1 VKIIYSKIMALLAI
15 TFILGAC
22 SGDDDNDTHVVE
34 QKSIVDVATENG
46 SFTTLITALQTTGLD
61 ETLADL
67 DATFTVFAP
76 TDAAF
81 ALLGEDAI
89 NALLADSDA
98 LSDILLYHLILASE
112 VDSSAAIAAA
122 GSKIDMAN
130 GDQASLSLTGDLL
143 NINLSKV
150 TIADVMADNGVIH
163 IIDAV
168 LLPPAEAG
176 EPTLNIVETA
186 IEDGR
191 FTTLVAALGAADLA
205 TALANP
211 DADFTVFAPT
221 DDAFDALGQGTT
233 NALLAN
239 IPELTTILQKHVI
252 SGAQV
257 DALTAMT
264 LNGSEATTLG
274 GDSVDIAIVDGQ
286 LTVGGTNVI
295 ITDIYTTNGIIHVID
310 AVIAEPGDLPPL
322 SLIDVATNAGSFST
336 LLAALDAAD
345 LNDTI
350 ANLDASF
357 TVFAPTDEAFAA
369 LLSILEI
376 DAETLLT
383 NPDLSDILLYHVLS
397 GEVNSGAAIAA
408 AGTAVPTLNTDAI
421 GISLNGETLNVNTAT
436 VTTADVAA
444 ANGIIHIVDQVLLP
458 PAEAPDMPTANIV
471 ETAVAAGNFTT
482 LVTALQAASLD
493 SVLADEMGEF
503 TVFAPTDAAFDLLGS
518 EAIAGL
524 LADIPSLTDIL
535 ELHVISGLSV
545 DSVSAFTL
553 TGTSVETVG
562 GEMISIAINDGELL
576 IGGSVISTYDLY
588 TSNGIIHVIDTVITQ

>member
-1 VKIIYSKIMALLAI
+1 MKIIYSKIMALLAI